1 MKKLNYKFSIL
12 IALFS
17 LFLINIIQTF
27 GEEVD
32 EGDLYPIEIEENQI
46 REGSFK
52 KILDHNKTRIW
63 NNCFSSSS
71 KEKSIFEKQ
80 EEPLYSREDN

>member
-52 KILDHNKTRIW
+52 K
-63 NNCFSSSS
+63 
-71 KEKSIFEKQ
+71 
-80 EEPLYSREDN
+80 Y